1 MKQRFWQTPASGII
15 LILLLATLWEA
26 SVRLGFVRA
35 DALPAPSEI
44 GRVFFDPAR
53 SGELL
58 RSYAKADARIRLI
71 SRPNK
76 GLTKSLNEGLQLA
89 RGEFIARMDSDDVS
103 LPERFER
110 QVMYLRDH
118 PDVAMVGSRVEFID
132 PDGFSI
138 NLKPGMTL
146 THEEID
152 SALMR
157 KGWPVVHPA
166 VMMRRDSV
174 LDVGGYS
181 EQFLTNQD
189 HDLFLRLA
197 EKYRLANLSDVLLQ
211 YRQHF
216 ESISL
221 AKSKLQGDM
230 VEAILREAYERRGLM
245 MPPGLL
251 NSRPRAMTPLDHH
264 RRWCW
269 AALSGGNLKTARR
282 HAAATFK
289 QKPLSPQTWR
299 MVYCALRGR

>member
-1 MKQRFWQTPASGII
+1 MNPTVSVLMAVYNGQRYLRDAVNSVIAQTFKDFEFII
-15 LILLLATLWEA
+15 IDDGSTDRSPELLA
-26 SVRLGFVRA
+26 
-35 DALPAPSEI
+35 
-44 GRVFFDPAR
+44 
-53 SGELL
+53 
-58 RSYAKADARIRLI
+58 SYAKAEPRIRLI
-71 SRPNK
+71 TRPNK
-76 GLTKSLNEGLQLA
+76 GLTKSLNEGLHLA
-89 RGEFIARMDSDDVS
+89 RGEFIARMDADDIS

-118 PDVAMVGSRVEFID
+118 PEVALVGSRVEFID
-132 PDGFSI
+132 PDGFPI

-152 SALMR
+152 SALLR
-157 KGWPVVHPA
+157 KGWPLVHPA
-166 VMMRRDSV
+166 VMMRRDAV
-174 LDVGGYS
+174 LAVGGYG
-181 EQFLTNQD
+181 EQYLTNQD

-197 EKYRLANLSDVLLQ
+197 ERYRLANLSDVLLQ

-230 VEAILREAYERRGLM
+230 VEAILREAYARRGLTM
-245 MPPGLL
+245 ADGLL

-269 AALSGGNLKTARR
+269 AALSAGNLETARR
-282 HAAATFK
+282 HAAATLK
-289 QKPLSPQTWR
+289 KKPLSPQTWR